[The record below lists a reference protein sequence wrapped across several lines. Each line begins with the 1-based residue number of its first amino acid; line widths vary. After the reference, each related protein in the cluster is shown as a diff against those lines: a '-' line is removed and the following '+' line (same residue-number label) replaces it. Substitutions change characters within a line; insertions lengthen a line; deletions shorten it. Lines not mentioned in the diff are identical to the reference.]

1 MSERTASIAFFDCDA
16 IAALVF
22 GQITPDDQGI
32 AFALVDVHRNAT
44 RSLPSSL
51 PMTLPKNS
59 NATLESE
66 SFEPAADTGIGLFDN
81 WFDPIESGVRGRV
94 REFIEGGFLLL
105 SSGPY
110 PDQKPRGSLR
120 VCW

>member
-1 MSERTASIAFFDCDA
+1 VSKSAHLKITTNESPALER
-16 IAALVF
+16 
-22 GQITPDDQGI
+22 
-32 AFALVDVHRNAT
+32 RNGDHA
-44 RSLPSSL
+44 
-51 PMTLPKNS
+51 MTNVTTK
-59 NATLESE
+59 SE